1 MTPDQEIELRSDMKH
16 LIRAIEE
23 QGRNI
28 MMLREQ
34 MARME
39 GKQDVMLTWLQSTDQ
54 RFTAIMAPYQQRQA
68 S

>member
-1 MTPDQEIELRSDMKH
+1 MTPDQEIELRGDIKH
-16 LIRAIEE
+16 LIRAVEE
-23 QGRNI
+23 QSRNI
-28 MMLREQ
+28 MGLREQ

>member
-1 MTPDQEIELRSDMKH
+1 MTPETEARLCILIEQ
-16 LIRAIEE
+16 AIEGNKRVE
-23 QGRNI
+23 AKIDNLADRI
-28 MMLREQ
+28 S
-34 MARME
+34 RME